1 MEHNHTN
8 GSHENMHHYRK
19 FLIMTI
25 LSFTAMYILMY
36 VMVDTFANVIPNVN
50 QIYMAALMT
59 AAMVL
64 IEMLVMGG
72 MYKNRKYNM
81 IIIFSG
87 AILLTA
93 SFFAI
98 RVQISVSDR
107 QFLKSMVPHHA
118 AAILMVKE
126 AKIQDPEIRKLA
138 EEIILSQQKEIDF
151 MKSKLEEMDKK

>member
-1 MEHNHTN
+1 MDHHHTN
-8 GSHENMHHYRK
+8 GTHETMHHYRK

-25 LSFTAMYILMY
+25 LSFAAMYILMY
-36 VMVDTFANVIPNVN
+36 AMVDTFANVLPNVN

-64 IEMLVMGG
+64 IEMGVMGG

-81 IIIFSG
+81 IIISSG
-87 AILLTA
+87 AILLVA

-98 RVQISVSDR
+98 RVQTAVSDR

-126 AKIQDPEIRKLA
+126 AKIQDPQIQKLA
-138 EEIILSQQKEIDF
+138 EEIITSQQKEIDF
-151 MKSKLEEMDKK
+151 MKAELKAIDHK